1 MLSLVVE
8 SELPWA
14 NFCMQVYGDAV
25 MDEAPLLILT
35 NYHVTVFLKRSEHV
49 HDKRLWAS
57 EPVWWNQQHPSARS
71 CWLRALQVA
80 EEMQHIKCKLRRMVV
95 PQTAE
100 GYIIPVSSKQAQQPL
115 AKKLRPQAQPA
126 IRLMASSDTLKGYE
140 HVTKGVTQD
149 AAPANTEHHSAG
161 ILILALGLFTMLV
174 SQHLARGCWTYPLA
188 RPASVRITS

>member
-14 NFCMQVYGDAV
+14 YFCMQVYGDAV
-25 MDEAPLLILT
+25 IDEAPLLILS

-57 EPVWWNQQHPSARS
+57 EPVSWNQQHPSARS

-80 EEMQHIKCKLRRMVV
+80 KEMQHIKCELLRMVV

-100 GYIIPVSSKQAQQPL
+100 GHIIPVSSKRALQPL
-115 AKKLRPQAQPA
+115 QKKLRPQAQPA
-126 IRLMASSDTLKGYE
+126 IRLMASSDTFKGHE
-140 HVTKGVTQD
+140 QVTKGVN
-149 AAPANTEHHSAG
+149 AVPASTEHHSAG
-161 ILILALGLFTMLV
+161 IMILVLGLFTMLV
-174 SQHLARGCWTYPLA
+174 SQHLDFARASWTYPLA
-188 RPASVRITS
+188 RPASVRIMS